1 MAKQSSRSGSK
12 SSSQSSRSGSK
23 SSSRGQSA
31 LAAAGKANPAKAGT
45 ALSDPKGLAAAGVT
59 IAALPLV
66 VGGVSRLLAPKVSRL
81 GDKAS
86 ELGDQ
91 AKEKA
96 TAQVKEK
103 ADELTPEMPK
113 KLFGGGGLFGGV
125 FGNGDRDEGA
135 GQGSAAPGHG
145 SGRRMP
151 IQQSVDVAVPIK
163 TAYNQWTRFEDWPEF
178 MHRLESAEQ
187 IDDATVAFQAKVWGI
202 KKRFEAEILEQRPD
216 ERIEWDVTQGY
227 AHTGV
232 ATFHEL
238 GDRLT
243 RIEVTLDVE
252 PDNLVDKAS
261 RGMRFVKRAVR
272 GDLHRF
278 KAHVELN
285 DSTERGWRGTIEDG
299 KVKRR
304 TDRSSPRSSRS
315 RSSRGSSSSNGSSS
329 QRRSSSSSSGSAKK
343 G

>member
-1 MAKQSSRSGSK
+1 MTDVKEMTRT
-12 SSSQSSRSGSK
+12 
-23 SSSRGQSA
+23 A
-31 LAAAGKANPAKAGT
+31 LASAGKANPAKSG
-45 ALSDPKGLAAAGVT
+45 ALTDPKGLAAAGVT

-66 VGGVSRLLAPKVSRL
+66 VGGVSKLLAPKVSQL

-103 ADELTPEMPK
+103 ADELTPDMPK
-113 KLFGGGGLFGGV
+113 KLFGGGLFGGM
-125 FGNGDRDEGA
+125 FGNGDSDGDQGA
-135 GQGSAAPGHG
+135 GEGSAAPGHG

-163 TAYNQWTRFEDWPEF
+163 VAYNQWTRFEDWPEF
-178 MHRLESAEQ
+178 MHRLESVDQ
-187 IDDATVAFQAKVWGI
+187 VDDSTVAFQTKIWGV
-202 KKRFEAEILEQRPD
+202 KKRFEAEIIEQRPD
-216 ERIEWDVTQGY
+216 ERIEWDVTEGY

-232 ATFHEL
+232 VTFHKL
-238 GDRLT
+238 SDRLT
-243 RIEVTLDVE
+243 RIEVTLDAE

-278 KAHVELN
+278 KAYVELN
-285 DSTERGWRGTIEDG
+285 EEAERGWRGTIEQG
-299 KVKRR
+299 KVKRKTER
-304 TDRSSPRSSRS
+304 TQSSRS
-315 RSSRGSSSSNGSSS
+315 RGASSRSSSNGRSRGSSSRSRAKSGSSS
-329 QRRSSSSSSGSAKK
+329 GGR
-343 G
+343 